1 MAQLG
6 DLICSG
12 TSRFLNDIYTKGIKS
27 TNFQYD
33 ADTPSVTVGTR
44 SSGTVGSY
52 SFTAGQNNIASNSQS
67 IAVGYGNTSSNSQT
81 FACGNG
87 NTASAAQAF
96 VCGNGNTA
104 SGNYSHAE
112 GSGCTASGWYTHAEG
127 QSTTASTDAAHA
139 EGCSTQAS
147 GSYSHAEG
155 HSTKALSN
163 YSHAEGYGCE
173 ASTGAWYQH
182 AEGQETKAGGNAG
195 HAEGCGTVTA
205 AHYSHAEGLGTYAG
219 SQAQHVFGKYNTKD
233 TSGTYVEIVG
243 NGSADDAR
251 SYARRLSWTG
261 NEELAGTL
269 TATDVIK
276 TAKWDGTNTS
286 LATALSNKLSL
297 SGGTITGA
305 ITSTQTATQSVM
317 IPATADGGMFGTFDY
332 PYRAFWATRLCASA
346 QSNNRYLKMTGTDIT
361 FASTVSGDATNT
373 WDGTNASLKDAI
385 TAIYLSTLCY
395 SASISRGSGWTQ
407 RSTST
412 AFPSSTTGTYLF
424 MIKDSNG
431 TIYSR
436 MPIPAA
442 DFAGTTS
449 TRPLIVRSNG
459 TSSDANNIM
468 TYWSS
473 TTKFYTYAGSSSM
486 PTGTFTL
493 VIHYTPLNI

>member
-1 MAQLG
+1 MQANSI
-6 DLICSG
+6 ICSG

-33 ADTPSVTVGTR
+33 ADKPSVTVGTR
-44 SSGTVGSY
+44 SSGTVGAY
-52 SFTAGQNNIASNSQS
+52 SFTAGQNNIASSSQS

-127 QSTTASTDAAHA
+127 QSTTASLDAAHA

-219 SQAQHVFGKYNTKD
+219 SQAQHVFGKYNKKD

-243 NGSADDAR
+243 KGTSDADADRANARTLDWNGDEWLLGS
-251 SYARRLSWTG
+251 
-261 NEELAGTL
+261 L
-269 TATDVIK
+269 TTTDVIK
-276 TAKWDGTNTS
+276 GSGTWDGTNTS
-286 LATALSNKLSL
+286 LKK
-297 SGGTITGA
+297 A
-305 ITSTQTATQSVM
+305 ITT
-317 IPATADGGMFGTFDY
+317 
-332 PYRAFWATRLCASA
+332 
-346 QSNNRYLKMTGTDIT
+346 
-361 FASTVSGDATNT
+361 
-373 WDGTNASLKDAI
+373 
-385 TAIYLSTLCY
+385 IYSSTLCY

-407 RSTST
+407 KSTST

-436 MPIPAA
+436 IPVPAA

-459 TSSDANNIM
+459 ASSDANNIM
-468 TYWSS
+468 AYWSS

-493 VIHYTPLNI
+493 VVHYTPLNI